1 MGTCLCTSSGCRI
14 CLTACWPYSRGCRAV
29 RHCKGVCPFQA
40 KFPGVLGNLLA
51 LLQGLQS
58 DADFAE
64 VFARSKWRQSRWA
77 PSRIRME
84 LVKRGVAK
92 QHIEAGLES
101 VFGEHSER
109 LNVDF
114 QEAEAPDLSALHGG
128 LIEM

>member
-1 MGTCLCTSSGCRI
+1 MPRCLPATSRS
-14 CLTACWPYSRGCRAV
+14 A
-29 RHCKGVCPFQA
+29 
-40 KFPGVLGNLLA
+40 GVLSNLLA

-114 QEAEAPDLSALHGG
+114 QEAEAPESALHGG
-128 LIEM
+128 LTQMSCWLCVHGLVWL

>member
-1 MGTCLCTSSGCRI
+1 
-14 CLTACWPYSRGCRAV
+14 
-29 RHCKGVCPFQA
+29 
-40 KFPGVLGNLLA
+40 
-51 LLQGLQS
+51 
-58 DADFAE
+58 
-64 VFARSKWRQSRWA
+64 
-77 PSRIRME
+77 ME

-128 LIEM
+128 LTAMSYGLPAAEHEQLCAWSHLA

>member
-1 MGTCLCTSSGCRI
+1 
-14 CLTACWPYSRGCRAV
+14 
-29 RHCKGVCPFQA
+29 
-40 KFPGVLGNLLA
+40 
-51 LLQGLQS
+51 
-58 DADFAE
+58 
-64 VFARSKWRQSRWA
+64 
-77 PSRIRME
+77 ME

-128 LIEM
+128 LTECHISCQLLNVCMVSSGLSTQSQASCGFAF